1 MALLFR
7 QRLLLLMS
15 LLLSGCDFSRATPSC
30 YEHIP
35 AGDTGRF
42 VIRDSGI
49 VLDPATGIEW
59 YRCAFG
65 QRHVPQGCAGDALLV
80 TYDEVESMLAE
91 ISAKAAQ
98 KWRLPTES
106 EFQALKEPKCMLP
119 AINTNAFPNPLIENF
134 WVAGEGGRSAKP
146 CVVYTYNGARSCR
159 LLGDTPRP
167 FYMVKDSLER

>member
-7 QRLLLLMS
+7 QLLLLLMS

-106 EFQALKEPKCMLP
+106 EFQALKEPKCVLP
-119 AINTNAFPNPLIENF
+119 AININAFPNPLIENF

>member
-1 MALLFR
+1 MTLLFR
-7 QRLLLLMS
+7 QLLLLLMS
-15 LLLSGCDFSRATPSC
+15 FLLSGCDFSRATPSC

-49 VLDPATGIEW
+49 VLDPDTGIEW

-106 EFQALKEPKCMLP
+106 EFQALKEPKCVQP

-134 WVAGEGGRSAKP
+134 WVVGEGGRSAKP

-159 LLGDTPRP
+159 LLGNTPRP

>member
-7 QRLLLLMS
+7 RLLLLLMS
-15 LLLSGCDFSRATPSC
+15 ILLSGCDFSRATPSC

-42 VIRDSGI
+42 VIKDSGI

-106 EFQALKEPKCMLP
+106 EFQALKEPKCVLP

>member
-49 VLDPATGIEW
+49 VLDPDTGIEW

-80 TYDEVESMLAE
+80 TYDEVEGMLAE

-106 EFQALKEPKCMLP
+106 EFQALKEPKCVLP

-146 CVVYTYNGARSCR
+146 CVVYTYHGARSCR
-159 LLGDTPRP
+159 RLGVTPRP
-167 FYMVKDSLER
+167 LYMVKDSLGR

>member
-7 QRLLLLMS
+7 QKLLLLVF
-15 LLLSGCDFSRATPSC
+15 LLLSGCDFSRTTPSC

-42 VIRDSGI
+42 VIRGSGI
-49 VLDPATGIEW
+49 VLDPDTGLEW

-65 QRHVPQGCAGDALLV
+65 QRHVSQGCAGDALLV
-80 TYDEVESMLAE
+80 THDELDSMLAE
-91 ISAKAAQ
+91 ISAKSAQ

-106 EFQALKEPKCMLP
+106 EFQALKEPKCVLP
-119 AINTNAFPNPLIENF
+119 AMNTNAFPNPLIENF
-134 WVAGEGGRSAKP
+134 WVVGEGGRSAKP
-146 CVVYTYNGARSCR
+146 CVIYTYNGARSCR

-167 FYMVKDSLER
+167 FYMVKDI

>member
-49 VLDPATGIEW
+49 VLDPDTGIEW

-65 QRHVPQGCAGDALLV
+65 QRHVSQGCVGDAILV
-80 TYDEVESMLAE
+80 TYDEVDIMLAE

-106 EFQALKEPKCMLP
+106 EFQALKEPKCVQP

-134 WVAGEGGRSAKP
+134 WVVGEGGRSAKP

-159 LLGDTPRP
+159 LLGNTPRP

>member
-7 QRLLLLMS
+7 QLLLLLMS

-42 VIRDSGI
+42 VIKDSGI

-65 QRHVPQGCAGDALLV
+65 QRHVPQGCVGDALLV

-106 EFQALKEPKCMLP
+106 EFQALKEPKCVLP